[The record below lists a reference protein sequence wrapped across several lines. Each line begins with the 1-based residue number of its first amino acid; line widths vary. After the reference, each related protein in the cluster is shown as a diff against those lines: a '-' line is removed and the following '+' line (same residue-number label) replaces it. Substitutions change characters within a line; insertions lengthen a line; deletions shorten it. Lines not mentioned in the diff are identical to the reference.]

1 MASPKV
7 VYACFTVNRPR
18 PRSEGQAR
26 RKATA
31 GQVHRKATAGQAHR
45 KATAGQAR
53 RKATAGQARRKATAG
68 QARRKAAEG
77 LLYGVNSSTTTENGG
92 RVTVRSSPRSRAPL
106 NAAGATLFG

>member
-1 MASPKV
+1 MASPKI

-26 RKATA
+26 RKATS
-31 GQVHRKATAGQAHR
+31 
-45 KATAGQAR
+45 GQAR
-53 RKATAGQARRKATAG
+53 RKATAGKARRKATSGQARRKATAG
-68 QARRKAAEG
+68 KARRKAAEG

-106 NAAGATLFG
+106 NAAGATLFGLSKVL

>member
-1 MASPKV
+1 MASPKI

-26 RKATA
+26 RKATS
-31 GQVHRKATAGQAHR
+31 GQVH
-45 KATAGQAR
+45 
-53 RKATAGQARRKATAG
+53 RKATAG

-106 NAAGATLFG
+106 NAAGATLFGLSKVL

>member
-1 MASPKV
+1 KEKAIKQTCGRFMASPKI
-7 VYACFTVNRPR
+7 VYSCFTVNRPR

-26 RKATA
+26 RKATS
-31 GQVHRKATAGQAHR
+31 GQVH
-45 KATAGQAR
+45 

-92 RVTVRSSPRSRAPL
+92 RVTVRSSPRSRASL
-106 NAAGATLFG
+106 NAAGATLFGLSKVL